1 MDKEE
6 LGPQLLLALTT
17 LLLVLAAVVHAL
29 VQAR

>member
-1 MDKEE
+1 MKKEE